1 MKKLL
6 KPASLLFNLLSLL
19 VFFIIGMY
27 FAGWMEAGKNQG
39 LAGGAIVFGWGVL
52 FGGIAFVASFFAT
65 YRLPHGKIKTGNWVL
80 FVILLL
86 GYGITHYRFM
96 QRDKLQKERNKPYN
110 KETPT
115 KPAPTSE
122 PTAMLFVE
130 EEFKE
135 VLSPTHLKQ
144 ETQWEGMGYFAPNFN
159 ELSVLYFYGNPN
171 LKKPEIDISPYDSLT
186 FKRNTYNQFEIATA
200 PPWLVPDI
208 MKLDY
213 DTLYFKIESV
223 TEEFVEVIV
232 NSQNNRTAYVRKS
245 DGNVVYWPD
254 FLLGVHSVEFLP
266 GSNEKVR
273 ARPFQ
278 ASGSIHTEYQFMK
291 PIKIKGDW
299 AEVWLLDAQFQNIGK
314 GWIPWRR
321 DNKLLVRFNLFS

>member
-19 VFFIIGMY
+19 VFFIVGMY
-27 FAGWMEAGKNQG
+27 VAGWMEAGENQG
-39 LAGGAIVFGWGVL
+39 LAGGAIVLGWGVL
-52 FGGIAFVASFFAT
+52 FGVIAFIASFFAT
-65 YRLPHGKIKTGNWVL
+65 YHLAHKKIIVGNWVL

-96 QRDKLQKERNKPYN
+96 QRDKLQQERNKPYN
-110 KETPT
+110 KKAPT
-115 KPAPTSE
+115 EPTPTSE
-122 PTAMLFVE
+122 PTAMLFVK

-135 VLSPTHLKQ
+135 VQPPIPLQQ
-144 ETQWEGMGYFAPNFN
+144 ETQSEGMGYFAPDFHK
-159 ELSVLYFYGNPN
+159 LPVLYFYGNPN
-171 LKKPEIDISPYDSLT
+171 LKKPRIDFLPYDSIT
-186 FKRNTYNQFEIATA
+186 FKRNTYNQFEMATA

-213 DTLYFKIESV
+213 DVLYFKIRSV
-223 TEEFVEVIV
+223 TEKFVEVVV
-232 NSQNNRTAYVRKS
+232 NSQNDRTAYVRRS

-278 ASGSIHTEYQFMK
+278 ESEPITLNYQFMK
-291 PIKIKGDW
+291 PIKIKNDW
-299 AEVWLLDAQFQNIGK
+299 AEVFLLDEQFQNIGK
-314 GWIPWRR
+314 GWILWKR